1 MHPSSHVALLEKA
14 TGSRIAHLLYF
25 FPQLSSVRKAKLE
38 LLEAARPRRPGR
50 GELGPPLRMA
60 RPQLAPWVHTGFLLC
75 LLGLGGA
82 IEIPMDREFFYS
94 PDLGQ
99 KDWREGDGRGEL
111 RPTFQEGEGKG
122 NSEFWM
128 QNRVSQRMAAGRLV
142 FGNMR
147 L

>member
-1 MHPSSHVALLEKA
+1 MHPSSRVGLLEQA
-14 TGSRIAHLLYF
+14 TSSRIAHLLYF
-25 FPQLSSVRKAKLE
+25 FPQLSSVWEAELE
-38 LLEAARPRRPGR
+38 RLEAARPRRPGS

-60 RPQLAPWVHTGFLLC
+60 RPQAAPWVHAGFLLC

-99 KDWREGDGRGEL
+99 KGWRAGDGRGEL
-111 RPTFQEGEGKG
+111 RPTFQEGEGRG

-128 QNRVSQRMAAGRLV
+128 QSWVSQRMEAGRLV
-142 FGNMR
+142 FGNVR